1 MIQTERHKN
10 RKKFSFPFFGFLS
23 PFVVLI
29 SSNHNRDEG
38 GRKKEGEKGRRGGGG
53 MGLRLLSFSILF
65 LPPFLFLSFPGCGLF
80 SPSEKGRKRGGGEIV
95 VVTAGRRRRE
105 KTQRR
110 NKRNPTP
117 SFPSGRRYLSTVAQK
132 GGISLF
138 LSTFS

>member
-1 MIQTERHKN
+1 
-10 RKKFSFPFFGFLS
+10 
-23 PFVVLI
+23 
-29 SSNHNRDEG
+29 
-38 GRKKEGEKGRRGGGG
+38 

-95 VVTAGRRRRE
+95 VVTAGRRRRK